1 MSNGQASAISVK
13 PATVLVVDDE
23 PGIREVVSRALKSF
37 GYECATASDGRE
49 ALRCQESHPSDLIIT
64 DLEMPRMRGLE
75 FIERLRANDS
85 ETPVIIMTAFADFDF
100 AQRALQ
106 LGVSDYLVKPFDSL
120 AEVQAAAR
128 RAIETRTIR
137 SEPDALARELDRRL
151 HGPGPRRQDHGVIDP
166 TWPDGDAMSAL
177 AGAGPHFR
185 ACAQAAGDDGHVPQ
199 VVGGARILEKL
210 GEGNMGAVYKAVQS
224 SVNRL
229 VAIKMLRPDLARN
242 SEFVARFFREARIAA
257 RLDHPNIVR
266 GLDAGIDAGVYY
278 FVMEFVEGESVADI
292 LDAEGAFPEEK
303 GLYVA
308 IQMACALEHARTVG
322 LVHRDVT
329 PANILLTH
337 EGTAKLADLGL
348 ARPTCVDSPALTGT
362 SISVGTPLYMSPEQA
377 MAEKDID
384 IRTDIYGLGA
394 TLYHMVVGAPPF
406 TGPTPAAVLAMH
418 LRDQPVP
425 AHRRNDQVSIKTSS
439 IIDKMLRKEPAA
451 RYAGPAQLAEDLVL
465 VSRGLPPKH
474 ASLVG

>member
-1 MSNGQASAISVK
+1 MSNGLTSADLARPPAASSPLAVE

-37 GYECATASDGRE
+37 GYECATAGDGAE
-49 ALRCQESHPSDLIIT
+49 ALRCLESHPSDLIIT

-85 ETPVIIMTAFADFDF
+85 ETPVIIMTAFADFEF
-100 AQRALQ
+100 AQRALR
-106 LGVSDYLVKPFDSL
+106 LRVSDYLVKPFDSL

-137 SEPDALARELDRRL
+137 SEPDTLACELDRRL
-151 HGPGPRRQDHGVIDP
+151 HGPGPRRQDHGLIDP
-166 TWPDGDAMSAL
+166 TWPDGDAMPAL
-177 AGAGPHFR
+177 T
-185 ACAQAAGDDGHVPQ
+185 GDDGHVPQ
-199 VVGGARILEKL
+199 IVGGARILEKL
-210 GEGNMGAVYKAVQS
+210 GEGNMGAVYRAVQS

-229 VAIKMLRPDLARN
+229 VAVKILRPDLARN
-242 SEFVARFFREARIAA
+242 SEFVDRFFREARIAA

-278 FVMEFVEGESVADI
+278 FVMEFVEGESVADT
-292 LDAEGAFPEEK
+292 LDTEGAFPEEK
-303 GLYVA
+303 GLHVA
-308 IQMACALEHARTVG
+308 IQMACALEHARAVG

-329 PANILLTH
+329 PANILLTR
-337 EGTAKLADLGL
+337 EGIAKLADLGL

-362 SISVGTPLYMSPEQA
+362 SIALGTPFYMSPEQA

-394 TLYHMVVGAPPF
+394 TIYHMIVGAPPF
-406 TGPTPAAVLAMH
+406 MGPTPAAVLAMH
-418 LRDQPVP
+418 LRDRPVS
-425 AHRRNDQVSIKTSS
+425 AHRRNDQVSLETSS
-439 IIDKMLRKEPAA
+439 VISKMMQKEPAA
-451 RYAGPAQLAEDLVL
+451 RYAGPLQLAEDLEL
-465 VSRGLPPKH
+465 VSRGLPPRH